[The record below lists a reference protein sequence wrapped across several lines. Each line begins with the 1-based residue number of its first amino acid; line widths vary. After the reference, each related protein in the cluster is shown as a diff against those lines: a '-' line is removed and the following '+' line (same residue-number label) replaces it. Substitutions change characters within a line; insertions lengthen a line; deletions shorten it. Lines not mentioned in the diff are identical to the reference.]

1 VAFPRLTVEVDGRYR
16 IKDNPPTISHLDDE
30 ELARQLGALVERY
43 SASLLEDRHVLL
55 RKYRLVDVAYK
66 VVGVGSVGT
75 RCYVALLMGTEV
87 SDPLFLQVKQAQAS
101 VFEPHLGP
109 SSYLNH
115 AQRVV
120 RGQSLMQAASDIFLG
135 WTGLGPIDLYVR
147 QLRDMK
153 LSVSVERL
161 SESRFVR
168 YCELCGW
175 ALARAHA
182 RSGDPAQISGYLGS
196 NETFDR
202 AAASFAEAYADQT
215 GRDHAA
221 LLGAARAGRVPIE
234 TGVTAR

>member
-1 VAFPRLTVEVDGRYR
+1 M
-16 IKDNPPTISHLDDE
+16 
-30 ELARQLGALVERY
+30 
-43 SASLLEDRHVLL
+43 LLS
-55 RKYRLVDVAYK
+55 KYRFVDVAYK

-75 RCYVALLMGTEV
+75 RCYVVLLMGSEQ

-120 RGQSLMQAASDIFLG
+120 RGHYLMQAASDIFLG
-135 WTGLGPIDLYVR
+135 WTGLGSIDFYVR

-153 LSVSVERL
+153 LSVNVESL
-161 SESRFVR
+161 SESRFVW

-182 RSGDPAQISGYLGS
+182 RSGDPAQVSGYLGS
-196 NETFDR
+196 KDAFDR
-202 AAASFAEAYADQT
+202 AIASFAEAYADQT
-215 GRDHAA
+215 ERDHAA
-221 LLGAARAGRVPIE
+221 LLGAAQAGRVPTQ
-234 TGVTAR
+234 TGGKSR